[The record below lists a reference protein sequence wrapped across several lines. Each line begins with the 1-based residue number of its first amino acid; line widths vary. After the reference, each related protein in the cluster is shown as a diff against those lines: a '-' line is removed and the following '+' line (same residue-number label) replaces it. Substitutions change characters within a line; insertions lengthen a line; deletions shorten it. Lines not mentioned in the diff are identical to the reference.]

1 MFAAGRQSE
10 QTKEEAATANGEQ
23 RQRRRDRTDARN
35 HAQSGR
41 LIPQRSLF
49 LHRLPPLQNATNN
62 SHKRAEGRVASGRL
76 ARLIHAEDLEP
87 IFSANLSH
95 QRHESLDRIS
105 S

>member
-10 QTKEEAATANGEQ
+10 QPKEEAATANGEQ

-49 LHRLPPLQNATNN
+49 LHRLPSRRSCDWQLILTSAR
-62 SHKRAEGRVASGRL
+62 KEEGRQRDSQKIPSRWV
-76 ARLIHAEDLEP
+76 
-87 IFSANLSH
+87 SANLSH
-95 QRHESLDRIS
+95 QRHESLDRTS